1 MKTTNLF
8 IDLDLMNRELMS
20 KNTTTTT
27 RTAIGICFINCSK
40 CTQQF

>member
-20 KNTTTTT
+20 K
-27 RTAIGICFINCSK
+27 K
-40 CTQQF
+40 QQQEEEQQMEFVF